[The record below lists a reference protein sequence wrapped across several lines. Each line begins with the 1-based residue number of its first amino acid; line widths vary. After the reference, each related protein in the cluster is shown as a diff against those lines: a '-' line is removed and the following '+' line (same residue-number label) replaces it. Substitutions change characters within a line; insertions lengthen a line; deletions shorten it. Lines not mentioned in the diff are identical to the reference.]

1 MYECPNCSANLKYN
15 ISKQALFCEHCG
27 TTMDPYSFHK
37 ESDAEENT
45 SFGVTIFS
53 CPQCGGELMTDDT
66 TISTFCS
73 FCGSSTILDSRVSME
88 KRPDYIIPFT
98 MDEKD
103 CKIAYSKMM
112 RRAIFAPKELSD
124 PEHIKKFRGIYMP
137 YWVYSLRRV
146 GSTFFHATR
155 STREGDYI
163 HTEHYNLECDV
174 NMEYNGI
181 TFDASSS
188 FYDSLSNAIAPFQT
202 KTAKPFH
209 PAFLSG
215 FYADTSD
222 VDGYLYMND
231 ACDIAW
237 EDAIQ
242 EIHKNSIFSSYE
254 EPSDT
259 DLKKSM
265 PFSEDSVHLDLF
277 PVWFLSYQKNDRV
290 TYAVVNGQNGRVAA
304 DLPVDKKKYILGS
317 GLLTIPIFILLNIF
331 FTIKPTTLLW
341 LSILLAFICIIM
353 ANRHLANI
361 MTRETFSDDKGIMGE
376 RCEISSPRKRLSRT
390 TIARIL
396 KPALSVLLY
405 VSIPLLMLIP
415 MLVVSD
421 SPIENLVTV
430 LPQFGRMYLLP
441 LSVAIIVSLI
451 NAKKMVRKETRFIP
465 IQKKLP
471 YMKFPLIS
479 ILLAVVILIW
489 NPVHNLFYYIGVIV
503 CMITLALTFMDL
515 IELHNQLTTRRLP
528 QLNKRGGDEYV

>member
-37 ESDAEENT
+37 ESDAEENA

-66 TISTFCS
+66 TIATFCS

-103 CKIAYSKMM
+103 CKNAYSKMM
-112 RRAIFAPKELSD
+112 RRAIFSPKELSD

-137 YWVYSLRRV
+137 YWVYSFRRN
-146 GSTFFHATR
+146 GSTIFETTANSSR
-155 STREGDYI
+155 KGDYI

-174 NMEYNGI
+174 DIEYNGI
-181 TFDASSS
+181 AFDASSS

-202 KTAKPFH
+202 RTAKPFH
-209 PAFLSG
+209 PAYLSG

-222 VDGYLYMND
+222 VDEYLYMDD
-231 ACDIAW
+231 ARDIAW
-237 EDAIQ
+237 EDALQ
-242 EIHKNSIFSSYE
+242 EIHKNSIFSFYE
-254 EPSDT
+254 KPSDT
-259 DLKKSM
+259 ALKESM
-265 PFSEDSVHLDLF
+265 PFSGDSVHLALF

-290 TYAVVNGQNGRVAA
+290 TYAIVNGQNGQVAA

-331 FTIKPTTLLW
+331 FTIKPTTLLR

-353 ANRHLANI
+353 ANRHLKNI
-361 MTRETFSDDKGIMGE
+361 TVRETLSDDKGIMGE
-376 RCEISSPRKRLSRT
+376 RYEIPKPRKCSLT
-390 TIARIL
+390 
-396 KPALSVLLY
+396 LSVLLY
-405 VSIPLLMLIP
+405 AFLPFLIIPI
-415 MLVVSD
+415 LVGGLS
-421 SPIENLVTV
+421 IENIVTV
-430 LPQFGRMYLLP
+430 FINFVSMFLPYLP
-441 LSVAIIVSLI
+441 IVIIFSFK
-451 NAKKMVRKETRFIP
+451 NARKLFR
-465 IQKKLP
+465 QKKLFISIQEKLP
-471 YMKFPLIS
+471 YIKFPLIS
-479 ILLAVVILIW
+479 ILLAVLILIR

-515 IELHNQLTTRRLP
+515 IELHNQLTTRKLP